1 MHSPDRGLTL
11 LSAATIV
18 GLVAAIVVALNGEG
32 DPLQRVPLI
41 VALVLSLALGPLAAV
56 LVRQRDSQRR
66 VAVQQEEQLRALTL
80 TDDLTGVHNRRGF
93 LAVAEQQLKLARRN
107 KRELVLLF
115 VDMDDFKSINDRY
128 GHPEGDAALR
138 TAAQILRGTFRDS
151 DVVARMGG
159 DEFVVLAADTGSS
172 QAIVDRLA
180 RSLDQHNAAATRPYR
195 LSFSVGVARFD
206 PAAPPSIEELLATAD
221 AMLYEQKRLRW

>member
-1 MHSPDRGLTL
+1 MRSPDRGLTL
-11 LSAATIV
+11 LFAATIV
-18 GLVAAIVVALNGEG
+18 GLVAAIVVALIGAG
-32 DPLQRVPLI
+32 DPIQQGALVG
-41 VALVLSLALGPLAAV
+41 ALVLSLALGPLAAV
-56 LVRQRDSQRR
+56 LGRQRDSQRR
-66 VAVQQEEQLRALTL
+66 VAVQQVEQLRALTL

-93 LAVAEQQLKLARRN
+93 LALAEQQLKFARRN
-107 KRELVLLF
+107 QRELVLLF

-128 GHPEGDAALR
+128 GHREGDAALE

-151 DVVARMGG
+151 DVVARLGG

-221 AMLYEQKRLRW
+221 AMLYEQKRLR